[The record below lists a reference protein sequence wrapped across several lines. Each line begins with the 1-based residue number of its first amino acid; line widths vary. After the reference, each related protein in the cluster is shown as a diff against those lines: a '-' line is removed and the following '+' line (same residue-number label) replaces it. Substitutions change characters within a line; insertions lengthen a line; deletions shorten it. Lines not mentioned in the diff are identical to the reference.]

1 MLYNECLMF
10 TGIIEG
16 VADILD
22 RSDTSLTVQRPIEF
36 DDVKVGS
43 SIAISGVCLSV
54 TKLEEISMS
63 FDVMPLTLEKTT
75 LGSLKKNDRV
85 NLERAMKAD
94 GRFEGHI
101 VQGHIDAV
109 GEVISLTKKGKD
121 IRMTVEVPQELMK
134 SIVLRGSIALD
145 GVALTV
151 AEIQD
156 HSVTVGLIPITLK
169 MTTLGERKEGDG
181 VNVETDILA
190 RYLVAHSS

>member
-1 MLYNECLMF
+1 MF
-10 TGIIEG
+10 TGIIERM
-16 VADILD
+16 ADVLD

-121 IRMTVEVPQELMK
+121 IRMTVEVPAELMK

-156 HSVTVGLIPITLK
+156 HSVTVGLIPITLA
-169 MTTLGERKEGDG
+169 MTTLGEKKEGDG

-190 RYLVAHSS
+190 HYLVAHSS